1 MNYEIELDGR
11 KHRLSIL
18 RGTSQDACQV
28 LLDGKPCSADPCLLE
43 PDILSLLIEGKSFR
57 VLFDS
62 RAGSPTVVVGERRIP
77 YRVEDPRSLRS
88 RTRVG
93 ANEAGPRSI
102 LAPMPGRIVRVLVAP
117 GAQVEAQQGLIV
129 VEAMKMQNELKAPR
143 AGSVSRISVEV
154 GATVQA
160 GDILLVI
167 E

>member
-18 RGTSQDACQV
+18 SRASEDTWQV
-28 LLDGKPCSADPCLLE
+28 LMDGQPCAADARLLE
-43 PDILSLLIEGKSFR
+43 PNILSLLIDGKSFR

-62 RAGSPTVVVGERRIP
+62 RADAAAVVVGERRLP
-77 YRVEDPRSLRS
+77 YRIDDPRSLRS
-88 RTRVG
+88 R
-93 ANEAGPRSI
+93 ANVDAGETGPRSI
-102 LAPMPGRIVRVLVAP
+102 VAPMPGRIVRVLVAP
-117 GAQVEAQQGLIV
+117 GVQVEAQQGLIV

-143 AGSVSRISVEV
+143 AGRVARISVDV

-160 GDILLVI
+160 GDVLLVI